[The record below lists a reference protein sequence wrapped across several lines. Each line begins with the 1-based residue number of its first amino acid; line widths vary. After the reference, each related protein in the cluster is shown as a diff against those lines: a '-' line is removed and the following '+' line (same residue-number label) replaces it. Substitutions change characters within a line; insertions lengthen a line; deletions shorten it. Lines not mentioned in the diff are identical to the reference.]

1 MKYFTTTFFNLSQ
14 ETFTCSKSTEICEI
28 CSTLTIKTPERAHH
42 SGVFIGNSEH
52 VPRLFPVISFVD
64 FEQVNIFDGVSFE
77 FGKFDSLHLIL
88 HVGPKI
94 ADRIKVVTLHTICEN
109 TGFHW
114 PVFSLIREKTG

>member
-1 MKYFTTTFFNLSQ
+1 MKYLTIIFFNLSQ

-28 CSTLTIKTPERAHH
+28 CPTLTVKTPDRAHH

-64 FEQVNIFDGVSFE
+64 FEQVNMFDGVSFE

-88 HVGPKI
+88 FVGPKI
-94 ADRIKVVTLHTICEN
+94 PNRIKVVTLHTICEN

-114 PVFSLIREKTG
+114 PVFSLLREKTG